1 MPPLKLSGNFMM
13 IYDGAGWERVTVS
26 HFTNCHLALW
36 QISQGMHLCDALA
49 KGNWYLGWLWLDLIQ
64 QTKKLYVDIF

>member
-1 MPPLKLSGNFMM
+1 MM

-49 KGNWYLGWLWLDLIQ
+49 KGNWYLG
-64 QTKKLYVDIF
+64 